1 MVGVHDNLRR
11 QMNDGNTF
19 VITQENNS
27 FISIRLC
34 YPNSNQEVEQ
44 FITFEVSMQLL
55 DEALGYPDQWF
66 RTPRIH
72 NTSGIIHTLYRG
84 KIVYHDGEEV
94 LIENG
99 VFI

>member
-1 MVGVHDNLRR
+1 
-11 QMNDGNTF
+11 
-19 VITQENNS
+19 
-27 FISIRLC
+27 
-34 YPNSNQEVEQ
+34 
-44 FITFEVSMQLL
+44 MQLL